1 VTDFA
6 QVTVGVAGS
15 GALIAPATQ
24 LVEGGGPSAL
34 LYNTSPFTTVWLTEQ
49 NVYNS
54 GDAGTLN
61 VVPLGPGQTVVFDG
75 TLDVFGVCPTGQS
88 AVVNVYP
95 SATNVTGAINVTPVY
110 PPAGTVF
117 PITAGAGV
125 DVNLINMV
133 DASAFN
139 SYDLN
144 VIAYC
149 NSQSTAGAPLTAQW
163 HLTWY
168 DTLGGSAVY
177 EEDWYTWLSNSS
189 ATTKIAVGSG
199 PMHGRYFSLDVVNF
213 GTAGTIE
220 ITSAAVYLSG
230 RNVVYSDWR
239 QNNPGSNQN
248 TGSGAAFVNNG
259 APIGGYDNTLSLIN
273 DTSVASGAKVY
284 SPCNLYAG
292 PVGMFLATQAT
303 STEDCTIISG
313 AGLVNGAWVA
323 ASLFSSN
330 CIFTI
335 NTNSDSGQEASDF
348 DNEITNLPRAPV
360 YFTYGQSTAT
370 GNIQFSMIGQQA
382 A

>member
-88 AVVNVYP
+88 ATVNVYP

-125 DVNLINMV
+125 DVNLISMV

-149 NSQSTAGAPLTAQW
+149 ANQGTAGAPLTAQW

-220 ITSAAVYLSG
+220 ITGAAVYLSG

-239 QNNPGSNQN
+239 QNNPGSNQS
-248 TGSGAAFVNNG
+248 TGSGLGFVNNS
-259 APIGGYDNTLSLIN
+259 APIGGYDNTLCLWNDVSLAEP
-273 DTSVASGAKVY
+273 DKFY
-284 SPCNLYAG
+284 SPCNLYSGIGGLYVA
-292 PVGMFLATQAT
+292 
-303 STEDCTIISG
+303 STVASTGDITLVSG
-313 AGLVNGAWVA
+313 AGLVNGAMTS
-323 ASLFSSN
+323 SLVGAN
-330 CIFTI
+330 TIFAIGSADDTGMGV
-335 NTNSDSGQEASDF
+335 NSF
-348 DNEITNLPRAPV
+348 DNEMTDLPRAPC
-360 YFTYGQSTAT
+360 YATFFQSTTT

-382 A
+382 I